1 MDQVP
6 DLTSSKSGPKVVVV
20 GPCASGKSTLVRNL
34 HKKGINAFVAGQE
47 HSAIRNLWAKRD
59 PDIIVALDVDLET
72 LRKRRGDSWP
82 SKLYRVQHERLS
94 DAFAAAT
101 TIIDTSRVPE
111 EEVAARVA
119 AIVTNFQRG
128 DVSSTE
134 TSLPDTGPEIQP
146 RRPGP

>member
-1 MDQVP
+1 
-6 DLTSSKSGPKVVVV
+6 VVVV

-72 LRKRRGDSWP
+72 LRKRRGETWP
-82 SKLYRVQHERLS
+82 SNLYRVQHERLS

-101 TIIDTSRVPE
+101 TIIDTSRVSE
-111 EEVAARVA
+111 EEAAAQVVE
-119 AIVTNFQRG
+119 IVTNF
-128 DVSSTE
+128 SAS
-134 TSLPDTGPEIQP
+134 
-146 RRPGP
+146 